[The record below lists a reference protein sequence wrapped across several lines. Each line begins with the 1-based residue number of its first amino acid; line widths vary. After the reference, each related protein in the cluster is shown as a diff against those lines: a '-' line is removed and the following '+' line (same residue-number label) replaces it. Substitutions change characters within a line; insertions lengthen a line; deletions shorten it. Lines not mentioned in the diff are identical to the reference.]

1 MAAVYQQNFF
11 RHKLLSLE
19 LFLRLKKYFDPFQ
32 SITNLS
38 LLYKFSRVIFFTI
51 VVGILSQCDSR
62 VTTYWYKHFIRSTT
76 LPTRLMN
83 DIQINTLLIMNIF
96 SSKKG
101 FHIIS
106 YITNVI
112 SYLIFTTIFTFLMFQ
127 D

>member
-1 MAAVYQQNFF
+1 
-11 RHKLLSLE
+11 
-19 LFLRLKKYFDPFQ
+19 
-32 SITNLS
+32 
-38 LLYKFSRVIFFTI
+38 
-51 VVGILSQCDSR
+51 
-62 VTTYWYKHFIRSTT
+62 
-76 LPTRLMN
+76 MN